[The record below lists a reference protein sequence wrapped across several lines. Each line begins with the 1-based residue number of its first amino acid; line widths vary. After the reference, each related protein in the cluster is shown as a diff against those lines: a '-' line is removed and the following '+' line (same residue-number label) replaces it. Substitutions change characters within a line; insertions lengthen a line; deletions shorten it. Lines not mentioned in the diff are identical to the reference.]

1 MAPQGVGNVVC
12 SLFTPA
18 GLYCNKPRG
27 VSMPKDIA
35 EQNAMDYKSLSFKLN
50 GVPDDDGKFEG
61 YASVFDI
68 VDQGMDVVAP
78 GAFRRSLDSGR
89 SVKLLWQHDMGQPIG
104 VWEEIKE
111 DEKGLFVR
119 GRLLNDVQQGREAN
133 ALMRAGAIDSM
144 SIGFRTKEAVAE
156 GNGSVRRLTEIE
168 LFEVS
173 LVTFP
178 MLPDQYRDQCFYT
191 TQRARLAATK
201 FQRGFRANNCPHG
214 LAGTSWGAMGDGH
227 PAAISTHMSLV
238 RPWNAQCYVHSG
250 NV

>member
-1 MAPQGVGNVVC
+1 
-12 SLFTPA
+12 
-18 GLYCNKPRG
+18 
-27 VSMPKDIA
+27 MPKDTA
-35 EQNAMDYKSLSFKLN
+35 EHNAMDYKSLSFKLN

-89 SVKLLWQHDMGQPIG
+89 SVKLLWQHDMASPIG

-144 SIGFRTKEAVAE
+144 SIGFRTKEAVSE

-178 MLPDQYRDQCFYT
+178 MLPDAQITAVKSLDWTNKRDIERALRDVFEL
-191 TQRARLAATK
+191 TQSEAKAFIAD
-201 FQRGFRANNCPHG
+201 G
-214 LAGTSWGAMGDGH
+214 LTGLQAKRDVKTVDDE
-227 PAAISTHMSLV
+227 PDLDELKAISNTLKQLQE
-238 RPWNAQCYVHSG
+238 ALT